1 MSDRK
6 AALDMALR
14 QIEKQFGKGSI
25 MKLGE
30 QTEQRVSTVSSG
42 ALALDIALGVGGYPK
57 GRVIEVY
64 GPESS
69 GKTTVALH
77 AIAEIQ
83 RKGGQAAFIDAEHA
97 LDPVYAQKLGVD
109 IDELLLSQPDTGE
122 QALEI
127 AEALVRSGAVDMIV
141 VDSVAALVPKAEIE
155 GDMGD
160 SHVGLQARLMSQA
173 LRKLSGA
180 INKSKTIA
188 IFINQIREK
197 VGVMF
202 GNPETTP
209 GGRALKFYSS
219 VRLEVR
225 RAETLK
231 QGNDMVGNKTKIK
244 VVKNKVAPPFKVA
257 EVDIMYGE
265 GISREGSILDIASEL
280 DIVQKSG
287 AWYSFNEERLG
298 QGRENSKQFLKENPA
313 MAEEIETMIRE
324 HHGLNGEIL
333 VEVATSEE
341 AEEVPFDLK

>member
-1 MSDRK
+1 MSDRQ
-6 AALDMALR
+6 AALDMALK

-30 QTEQRVSTVSSG
+30 QAERRISTISSG
-42 ALALDIALGVGGYPK
+42 SLALDVALGVGGYPR
-57 GRVIEVY
+57 GRVIEIY

-69 GKTTVALH
+69 GKTTVSLH
-77 AIAEIQ
+77 AIAEVQ
-83 RKGGQAAFIDAEHA
+83 RQGGQAAFIDAEHA
-97 LDPVYAQKLGVD
+97 MDPVYAQKLGVN

-122 QALEI
+122 QGLEI
-127 AEALVRSGAVDMIV
+127 AEALVRSGAVDIIV
-141 VDSVAALVPKAEIE
+141 IDSVAALVPKAEIE

-209 GGRALKFYSS
+209 GGRALKFYST

-225 RAETLK
+225 RAEQLK
-231 QGNDMVGNKTKIK
+231 QGNDIVGNKTKVK
-244 VVKNKVAPPFKVA
+244 VVKNKVAPPFRVA

-265 GISREGSILDIASEL
+265 GISREGEMLDMASEL

-287 AWYSFNEERLG
+287 AWYSYNEERLG
-298 QGRENSKQFLKENPA
+298 QGRENSKQFLKENTDLR
-313 MAEEIETMIRE
+313 EEIAFFVRE
-324 HHGLNGEIL
+324 HHGIGENSG
-333 VEVATSEE
+333 VEDTEDSTRQ
-341 AEEVPFDLK
+341 D